1 MSKDANDE
9 KYFEFSTENES
20 AELIPLKPVI
30 ISESRGYDSR
40 FSPEEKI
47 VGVKKLTIDCSK
59 IELYDSFFVVFAA
72 GIEEYCKA
80 KEIDFSLVGMTD
92 EMERFYRTLSRKIE
106 RKVEPKEKRPFWR
119 EYPEY
124 LGDLVKIFAED
135 SRLFIAFLGDLIF
148 KMFLLIVKPL
158 SMRWKDF
165 PGHFSRAG
173 VSAVPIVTLIV
184 FLIGM
189 ITGYQGAMQ
198 LKQFGADIYIAD
210 LVGISIAREL
220 SPLMSAILVA
230 GRSGSAYAAEIGT
243 MKVSEEVDAL
253 NSLGFDIMGFLILP
267 RVLAVAVAM
276 PFLVAI
282 ANFAGIGG
290 GLIAALASLD
300 VSFVG
305 FMNELN
311 HAMNFAHLF
320 IGLGKSVVFGF
331 LIATVGCYRGL
342 QVRGGAE
349 SVGKYTTAAVVS
361 GVLLIILADFVFTFV
376 FDAIG
381 I

>member
-1 MSKDANDE
+1 MSKDANE
-9 KYFEFSTENES
+9 KKYFQFSTENNS

-30 ISESRGYDSR
+30 ISESHGYDSH
-40 FSPEEKI
+40 FNPEDKLEGI
-47 VGVKKLTIDCSK
+47 KKLTIDCSK
-59 IELYDSFFVVFAA
+59 VELYDSFFVVFVA
-72 GIEEYCKA
+72 GIQDYCKT
-80 KEIDFSLVGMTD
+80 EGIEFSLVGMTE
-92 EMERFYRTLSRKIE
+92 EMDNFYGTLSRKKE
-106 RKVEPKEKRPFWR
+106 RKIIPKEQKTFWR

-124 LGDLVKIFAED
+124 LGDLVKIFGED
-135 SRLFIAFLGDLIF
+135 SRLFLAFVGDLIF
-148 KMFLLIVKPL
+148 KMAVLIVKPL
-158 SMRWKDF
+158 SIRWKDF

-210 LVGISIAREL
+210 LVGISITREL

-253 NSLGFDIMGFLILP
+253 NSLGFDITGFLILP
-267 RVLAVAVAM
+267 RVIAVAVAM

-282 ANFAGIGG
+282 ADFAGIGG

-311 HAMNFAHLF
+311 HALNFAHIF

-349 SVGKYTTAAVVS
+349 SVGKYTTTAVVS

-376 FDAIG
+376 FEAIG